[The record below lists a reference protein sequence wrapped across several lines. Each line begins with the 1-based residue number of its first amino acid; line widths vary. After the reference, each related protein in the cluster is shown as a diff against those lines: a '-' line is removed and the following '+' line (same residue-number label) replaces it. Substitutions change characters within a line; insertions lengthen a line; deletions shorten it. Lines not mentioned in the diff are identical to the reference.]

1 MDTTGLRRR
10 LRFCNRG
17 VKLHVTPATSR
28 YTQVIVFL
36 WCVSASGGFLLT
48 AVGTV
53 VLSQGC
59 PPASA
64 RHSRPGPHAP
74 LPLPAQERAGKEG
87 HGSGRVRVRS
97 QGAGLGE
104 AAEP

>member
-48 AVGTV
+48 AVGKV

-59 PPASA
+59 PLSGF
-64 RHSRPGPHAP
+64 SVILLLTECPGTSLHESWSVA
-74 LPLPAQERAGKEG
+74 
-87 HGSGRVRVRS
+87 
-97 QGAGLGE
+97 
-104 AAEP
+104 